1 MAIASG
7 TALKDLQPFLDGD
20 GHVALPEGLPEGQRA
35 GSDSAENTGQFFFR
49 IYLGKL

>member
-20 GHVALPEGLPEGQRA
+20 SHVATEGLPEGQRA
-35 GSDSAENTGQFFFR
+35 GSDSAETSGQLFFPHLFK
-49 IYLGKL
+49 Y

>member
-7 TALKDLQPFLDGD
+7 TGLKD
-20 GHVALPEGLPEGQRA
+20 LPEGQRA

-49 IYLGKL
+49 IHSNIDADM